1 MEIVDEHAQRN
12 VDEELKKKLVWN
24 LIKNGVSLDE
34 IIETADVNI
43 DFIKETIEGLGINMK
58 IIEYRVQRIV
68 EESLKPVII
77 NLDEEG
83 FEMGEIAEI
92 MDVDLDFVKETLSE

>member
-1 MEIVDEHAQRN
+1 
-12 VDEELKKKLVWN
+12 
-24 LIKNGVSLDE
+24 
-34 IIETADVNI
+34 
-43 DFIKETIEGLGINMK
+43 MK